1 MSFTGGEGIP
11 GRGKSTDKASAEV
24 GKQEVRSQFDSG
36 LGYGVQMAEA
46 GAARAPWG
54 LLGVGGRG
62 GGGRAGGPGGGGGGG
77 EGGEVGGA
85 GCPGRGAGGGGGG
98 APAQGGAEAA
108 LPPPHPSPGT
118 GSLGSA
124 ACAQEMVGLD
134 YRED

>member
-1 MSFTGGEGIP
+1 MSFTGGEGVP

-54 LLGVGGRG
+54 LLGVGG
-62 GGGRAGGPGGGGGGG
+62 G
-77 EGGEVGGA
+77 EGGYSRCARGGV
-85 GCPGRGAGGGGGG
+85 GG